1 MFEIQGKLEVIYD
14 AQQISEKF
22 RKREFVLEVQSG
34 IYPEYPKFQL
44 TQEKCQLLDTFEV
57 GELVKVCF
65 NLRGRPYEKN
75 GEKTY
80 FTNIEAWRIELATGA
95 PSTPPTAP
103 PPPSAKPKPTP
114 PPVRDVAQQ
123 EAGVEDDLPF

>member
-1 MFEIQGKLEVIYD
+1 MFEVTGKLEVIYD

-34 IYPEYPKFQL
+34 MYPEYPKFQL
-44 TQEKCQLLDTFEV
+44 TQEKCQFLDTFEV

-95 PSTPPTAP
+95 PTAPPTAP

-123 EAGVEDDLPF
+123 EAGTEDDLPF

>member
-34 IYPEYPKFQL
+34 MYPEYPKFQL

-57 GELVKVCF
+57 GESVKVCF
-65 NLRGRPYEKN
+65 NLRGRPYEKA

-103 PPPSAKPKPTP
+103 PPTSAKPKPTP
-114 PPVRDVAQQ
+114 PPVRDVPQQ
-123 EAGVEDDLPF
+123 DAGVEDDLPF